1 MHLGVAAPAFTVDD
15 LLIREHRAARIAPVD
30 RRFLLVGETLLV
42 EKLKEPL
49 RPAVVL
55 GTTGHS
61 LAAPIVGKPHAHLLA
76 LHVLDVGIR
85 PVGGLHA
92 VLDRGVLR
100 RHAESVEAHRM
111 QHVAALHLLETRDD
125 VADRIVAHMP
135 HVQIARR
142 IREHFEHIVLGLR
155 AVDLR
160 LADVV
165 LLPLLLPFLFDFLR
179 SISLHTTKSS

>member
-1 MHLGVAAPAFTVDD
+1 MHLGVTAPAFAVDD

-30 RRFLLVGETLLV
+30 RRFLLVGEPLLV

-76 LHVLDVGIR
+76 LHVLNVGIC
-85 PVGGLHA
+85 PIGGLHT
-92 VLDRGVLR
+92 VLDRSVLR
-100 RHAESVEAHRM
+100 RHAKGVKAHRV
-111 QHVAALHLLETRDD
+111 QHIAALHLLEARDD
-125 VADRIVAHMP
+125 VADRIIAHMT

-142 IREHFEHIVLGLR
+142 VGEHLQHIIFRLR
-155 AVDLR
+155 AIDLR
-160 LADVV
+160 LVDVI
-165 LLPLLLPFLFDFLR
+165 LLPLLLPLFFDFLR

>member
-30 RRFLLVGETLLV
+30 RRFLLVGEPLLV

-55 GTTGHS
+55 GTTSHGFTT
-61 LAAPIVGKPHAHLLA
+61 PIIGKPHAHLLA

-85 PVGGLHA
+85 PVGGLHT

-100 RHAESVEAHRM
+100 WHAESVKPHRV
-111 QHVAALHLLETRDD
+111 QHIAALHLLEARDD
-125 VADRIVAHMP
+125 VADRIIAHMT
-135 HVQIARR
+135 HV
-142 IREHFEHIVLGLR
+142 
-155 AVDLR
+155 
-160 LADVV
+160 
-165 LLPLLLPFLFDFLR
+165 
-179 SISLHTTKSS
+179 